1 MGFLEVFVR
10 RPVFTTMVIATLVV
24 LGLASF
30 AQLGVD
36 IFPKVDLPTI
46 TITTQLAG
54 ASPEEIESQITK
66 PLEEAINTI
75 SGLDELRS
83 STIEGQSQVFATFV
97 LERNV
102 QEAANDVREKVGTVL
117 SRFPAGTESPVI
129 EKVDPDSA
137 PILALVVSGQRSPR
151 EITEIADKRVKRAL
165 ETVKDV
171 GAITLVGDRRREIQI
186 LTDPDK
192 LSSYGLSIQQLKDAI
207 QRQNVE
213 IPGGRLTSGQNE
225 EGLRTLGRIE
235 SVAAFRDLIVADAKG
250 SPIHVHDVASVVDG
264 SEEPRTLSRL
274 NGANAVS
281 LLVRKQSGTNTVAVV
296 DAVKARLAEVQKGL
310 PQDIQFEVVRD
321 LSRFIKRS
329 FHEVQDHLL
338 LGGLLASLIVA
349 AFIGRL
355 LWWESMVLLA
365 IVAAVAAAFVTG
377 NPELLIKVTGAAIV
391 VTMIFFLWVRK
402 LRPAFVAA
410 VAIPCSIIATF
421 TAMRIAGFTLNNL
434 TMLGLSLSTGIVID
448 DAIIVLE
455 NIFRHTE
462 EERRPP
468 FEAAIEGTKE
478 ISLAVTATTISLV
491 VIFLPVAFMGGLVG
505 KFWNSFGL
513 TATFAI
519 MVSLVVAFTLTPMLA
534 ARILTGAGEP
544 GAGGHGAPEGG
555 SKSAGIYHH
564 LEAGYERALRWCLS
578 HRAICLLAT
587 AGILVTGYYL
597 LTHSKVDFVVDDD
610 MSEFE
615 VVAEAPPGSS
625 IERSALISQA
635 METEIRKLPE
645 VVTLFTTIGVR
656 GQYQSNVTDI
666 SIYVGLK
673 HLTERVRTQP
683 ALMQEV
689 RQLLAPFPGMRVSVQ
704 NISLIGGGGF
714 RQTPFNLILRG
725 PDLARLETFAAGVIG
740 QLKTR
745 HGFVDLDTAQALR
758 QPEVQVQ
765 IDRQKASDL
774 GVRVDAVAAALR
786 TMVGGEKVGF
796 YREAGEQYD
805 VRLRLAEDARKDAS
819 GLPALMVPASNG
831 SLVKLSNVTTLGV
844 GMSPGQ
850 IERYAQERSITV
862 ISNLM
867 PDKPL
872 GEAFSE
878 AYGAVAA
885 QKMPPEYGILASG
898 RGKLL
903 AESIQNFLI
912 AFVLSL
918 AFIYIVLA
926 AQFES
931 FVHPLTIMV
940 SMFLSIPFGLITL
953 MLVGKTLNIY
963 SIMGLFL
970 LMGVVKKNA
979 ILQVDYTNVL
989 RERGLG
995 RFEAQMQADRA
1006 RLRPI
1011 LMTTLAIIAGM
1022 LPVALGR
1029 GDGSASRASLATAV
1043 VGGQALCL
1051 IVTLLVTPVIYST
1064 FDDMRGLGV
1073 FSRIGFPRWKALL
1086 TERLARRNGRVAPRP
1101 PGPAE
1106 PETPRPTRPPLRAPA
1121 ARVTADRPPA
1131 APSSRSSRRRGGP
1144 VSNSRAP
1151 GSASAPA
1158 PACGARPSRRRGR
1171 PDQGGAARS
1180 A

>member
-10 RPVFTTMVIATLVV
+10 RPVFTTMLVATLVV

-46 TITTQLAG
+46 TITTRLPG

-66 PLEEAINTI
+66 PIEEVVNTI

-117 SRFPAGTESPVI
+117 SRLPAGTDSPIV

-137 PILALVVSGQRSPR
+137 PIMALVVSGQRSAR
-151 EITEIADKRVKRAL
+151 EITEIADKRIKRAL

-171 GAITLVGDRRREIQI
+171 GAITLVGDRKREIQI
-186 LTDPDK
+186 LVNPDK
-192 LSSYGLSIQQLKDAI
+192 LTAFNLSIQQVKDALL
-207 QRQNVE
+207 RQNVE
-213 IPGGRLTSGQNE
+213 IPGGRLTAGGNE

-235 SVAAFRDLIVADAKG
+235 SVESFNDLIVADFKG
-250 SPIHVHDVASVVDG
+250 SPVRVRDIATVADAE
-264 SEEPRTLSRL
+264 EEPRTLSRL
-274 NGANAVS
+274 NGSNAVS
-281 LLVRKQSGTNTVAVV
+281 LLIRKQSGTNTVAVV
-296 DAVKARLAEVQKGL
+296 DRVKARLAEVQKGL
-310 PQDIQFEVVRD
+310 PQDIQFQIVRD

-355 LWWESMVLLA
+355 RWYESAVLLA
-365 IVAAVAAAFVTG
+365 IVTAVAGAFLQG
-377 NPELLIKVTGAAIV
+377 DPEFLLKVTGASILA
-391 VTMIFFLWVRK
+391 TMIFFLSVKK

-410 VAIPCSIIATF
+410 LAIPISIIATF
-421 TAMRIAGFTLNNL
+421 TAMRMAGFTLNNL

-468 FEAAIEGTKE
+468 FEAAITGTKE

-519 MVSLVVAFTLTPMLA
+519 MVSLVIAFTLTPMLA
-534 ARILTGAGEP
+534 ARILASSGVGE
-544 GAGGHGAPEGG
+544 GGHGHGPA
-555 SKSAGIYHH
+555 SKATGFYRRLETAYESALG
-564 LEAGYERALRWCLS
+564 WCLR
-578 HRAICLLAT
+578 HRAICF
-587 AGILVTGYYL
+587 GVIILIFIAGYYL
-597 LTHSKVDFVVDDD
+597 LTNSRLEFVVDDD

-625 IERSALISQA
+625 VERSALISRA
-635 METEIRKLPE
+635 MEEEIRKVPE

-666 SIYVGLK
+666 SIYVGLQ
-673 HLTERVRTQP
+673 HLSQRRRGQIE
-683 ALMQEV
+683 LMQDV
-689 RQLLAPFPGMRVSVQ
+689 RRRMAGFPGLRVSVQ

-725 PDLARLETFAAGVIG
+725 PELVQLERYAQQVIDV
-740 QLKTR
+740 LKTKP
-745 HGFVDLDTAQALR
+745 GFVDLDTAQALR
-758 QPEVQVQ
+758 QPEVQVR

-774 GVRVDAVAAALR
+774 GVRVDTVAAALR
-786 TMVGGEKVGF
+786 TLVGGEKVGF
-796 YREAGEQYD
+796 YRELGEQYD
-805 VRLRLAEDARKDAS
+805 IRLRLEEGYRKDAS
-819 GLPALMVPASNG
+819 GLPALVVPGTGG
-831 SLVKLSNVTTLGV
+831 SLVKLSNVTSVGS

-850 IERYAQERSITV
+850 IERYAQERSITI
-862 ISNLM
+862 ISNLYQ
-867 PDKPL
+867 KPL
-872 GEAFSE
+872 AEAFRE
-878 AYGAVAA
+878 AYAAVAA
-885 QKMPPEYGILASG
+885 QRMPPEYGILATG

-903 AESIQNFLI
+903 QEALANFLI

-940 SMFLSIPFGLITL
+940 SMFIAIPFGLLTL
-953 MLVGKTLNIY
+953 VLWRSTLNIY

-989 RERGLG
+989 RERGME
-995 RFEAQMQADRA
+995 RTQAQMEADRA

-1022 LPVALGR
+1022 LPVALGS
-1029 GDGSASRASLATAV
+1029 GDGSASRASLAKVV

-1051 IVTLLVTPVIYST
+1051 VVTLLMTPVIYST
-1064 FDDMRGLGV
+1064 FDDMRGLRV
-1073 FSRIGFPRWKALL
+1073 FARIRFPRWKAALAD
-1086 TERLARRNGRVAPRP
+1086 RLAWG
-1101 PGPAE
+1101 G
-1106 PETPRPTRPPLRAPA
+1106 
-1121 ARVTADRPPA
+1121 
-1131 APSSRSSRRRGGP
+1131 SRRAAADKRP
-1144 VSNSRAP
+1144 
-1151 GSASAPA
+1151 SASLP
-1158 PACGARPSRRRGR
+1158 PV
-1171 PDQGGAARS
+1171 
-1180 A
+1180 

>member
-10 RPVFTTMVIATLVV
+10 RPVFTTMVIATMVV

-30 AQLGVD
+30 VQLGVD

-46 TITTQLAG
+46 TITTLLPG

-66 PLEEAINTI
+66 PIEEVVNTI

-117 SRFPAGTESPVI
+117 SRLPAGTESPIV

-137 PILALVVSGQRSPR
+137 PVMALVVSGQRSAR
-151 EITEIADKRVKRAL
+151 EITEIADKRIKRAL

-171 GAITLVGDRRREIQI
+171 GAITLVGDRKREIQI
-186 LTDPDK
+186 LVNPDK
-192 LSSYGLSIQQLKDAI
+192 LSSFGLSIQQIKDALL
-207 QRQNVE
+207 RQNVE
-213 IPGGRLTSGQNE
+213 IPGGRLTAGGNE

-235 SVAAFRDLIVADAKG
+235 SVAAFEDLIVADAKG
-250 SPIHVHDVASVVDG
+250 SPVRARDVAIIRDAE
-264 SEEPRTLSRL
+264 EEPRTLSRL

-281 LLVRKQSGTNTVAVV
+281 LLIRKQSGTNTVAVV
-296 DAVKARLAEVQKGL
+296 DRIKARLAEVQKGL
-310 PQDIQFEVVRD
+310 PQDIQFEIVRD

-349 AFIGRL
+349 FFIGRL
-355 LWWESMVLLA
+355 LWYESLVLVAL
-365 IVAAVAAAFVTG
+365 IAAVTAAFLQG
-377 NPELLIKVTGAAIV
+377 DPEFLLKVTGACIA
-391 VTMIFFLWVRK
+391 VTMIFFFSVKK

-410 VAIPCSIIATF
+410 LAIPVSIIATF
-421 TAMRIAGFTLNNL
+421 TAMRMAGFTLNNL

-462 EERRPP
+462 EEGRPP
-468 FEAAIEGTKE
+468 FEAAITGTRE
-478 ISLAVTATTISLV
+478 ISLAVTATTVSLV

-513 TATFAI
+513 TAAFAI

-534 ARILTGAGEP
+534 ARVFSGR
-544 GAGGHGAPEGG
+544 GAGGDAAGGAHATST
-555 SKSAGIYHH
+555 SKSGFYHR
-564 LEAGYERALRWCLS
+564 LETAYEAALGWCLR
-578 HRAICLLAT
+578 HRAICFLVLAAIMVGGWFLIT
-587 AGILVTGYYL
+587 S
-597 LTHSKVDFVVDDD
+597 SKLEFVVDDD

-625 IERSALISQA
+625 IERSASLSRA
-635 METEIRKLPE
+635 MEEEIRKVPE
-645 VVTLFTTIGVR
+645 VLTLFTTIGVR

-673 HLTERVRTQP
+673 HLSQRKRVQLELMNDVRER
-683 ALMQEV
+683 
-689 RQLLAPFPGMRVSVQ
+689 LAAFPGMRVSVQ
-704 NISLIGGGGF
+704 NISLISGGGF
-714 RQTPFNLILRG
+714 RQTQFNLILRG
-725 PDLARLETFAAGVIG
+725 PELAQLERHAQGVIG
-740 QLKTR
+740 VLKTR
-745 HGFVDLDTAQALR
+745 PGFVDLDTAQSLR

-765 IDRQKASDL
+765 IDRNKASDL
-774 GVRVDAVAAALR
+774 GVRVDAVAVALR

-805 VRLRLAEDARKDAS
+805 IRLRLDEGYRRDAS
-819 GLPALMVPASNG
+819 GLPALMVPAANG
-831 SLVKLSNVTTLGV
+831 SLVKLSNVTTVGA

-850 IERYAQERSITV
+850 IERYAQERSMTIV
-862 ISNLM
+862 SNLL
-867 PDKPL
+867 PEKPL
-872 GEAFSE
+872 AEAYKEAF
-878 AYGAVAA
+878 AAVAA
-885 QKMPPEYGILASG
+885 QHLPPEYGILVTG

-903 AESIQNFLI
+903 QEALANFVI

-918 AFIYIVLA
+918 CFIYIVLA

-940 SMFLSIPFGLITL
+940 SMFLSIPFGVLTL
-953 MLVGKTLNIY
+953 KLLDKTLNIY

-989 RERGLG
+989 RERGMP
-995 RFEAQMQADRA
+995 RDQAQMEADRA

-1011 LMTTLAIIAGM
+1011 LMTTLAIVAGM

-1029 GDGSASRASLATAV
+1029 GDGSASRASLATVV
-1043 VGGQALCL
+1043 VGGQLLCL
-1051 IVTLLVTPVIYST
+1051 VVTLLITPVIYST
-1064 FDDMRGLGV
+1064 FDDMRGLRAFAGI
-1073 FSRIGFPRWKALL
+1073 RFPRWKRALAG
-1086 TERLARRNGRVAPRP
+1086 RLAWGGSRF
-1101 PGPAE
+1101 
-1106 PETPRPTRPPLRAPA
+1106 
-1121 ARVTADRPPA
+1121 A
-1131 APSSRSSRRRGGP
+1131 APDSPEDAGRREGPSGEAPPEDRARGVLP
-1144 VSNSRAP
+1144 VR
-1151 GSASAPA
+1151 
-1158 PACGARPSRRRGR
+1158 
-1171 PDQGGAARS
+1171 
-1180 A
+1180 

>member
-1 MGFLEVFVR
+1 MSFLEVFVR
-10 RPVFTTMVIATLVV
+10 RPVFTTMLIASFVV
-24 LGLASF
+24 LGAASF
-30 AQLGVD
+30 LQLGVD

-46 TITTQLAG
+46 TITTRLPG

-66 PLEEAINTI
+66 PIEEVVNTI

-83 STIEGQSQVFATFV
+83 STIEGQSQVLATFV

-102 QEAANDVREKVGTVL
+102 QEAANDVREKVATVV

-129 EKVDPDSA
+129 EKFDPDSA
-137 PILALVVSGQRSPR
+137 PVMAVVVSGQRSAR
-151 EITEIADKRVKRAL
+151 EVTEIADKRIKRQL

-171 GAITLVGDRRREIQI
+171 GAITLVGDRKREIQVLVDPHK
-186 LTDPDK
+186 LTAF
-192 LSSYGLSIQQLKDAI
+192 GLSIQQIKEALL
-207 QRQNVE
+207 RQNVE
-213 IPGGRLTSGQNE
+213 IPGGRVTEGGRE

-235 SVAAFRDLIVADAKG
+235 SPAAFNDLIVADFKG
-250 SPIHVHDVASVVDG
+250 GPVHIHDIGTVVDG
-264 SEEPRTLSRL
+264 EEEPRTLSRL
-274 NGANAVS
+274 NGQTAVS
-281 LLVRKQSGTNTVAVV
+281 LLIRKQSGTNTVAVV
-296 DAVKARLAEVQKGL
+296 DAVKKKLAEVQKGL
-310 PQDIQFEVVRD
+310 PPDIQFDVVRD

-349 AFIGRL
+349 VFIGNL
-355 LWWESMVLLA
+355 LWWESAAIAA
-365 IVAAVAAAFVTG
+365 IVAAVGAAFLSGDPQLLLQVTG
-377 NPELLIKVTGAAIV
+377 GAIL
-391 VTMIFFLWVRK
+391 VTMLLFLTIRK

-410 VAIPCSIIATF
+410 LAIPCSIIATF

-434 TMLGLSLSTGIVID
+434 TMLGLSLVTGIVID

-462 EERRPP
+462 EEGRSP
-468 FEAAIEGTKE
+468 FEAAITGTRE
-478 ISLAVTATTISLV
+478 IALAVMATTLSLV

-519 MVSLVVAFTLTPMLA
+519 LVSLVVAFTLTPMLA
-534 ARILTGAGEP
+534 ARILAARPADDATRRSKESPFYRTIEHWYEVALAWGLRHRLVVLGAT
-544 GAGGHGAPEGG
+544 
-555 SKSAGIYHH
+555 
-564 LEAGYERALRWCLS
+564 
-578 HRAICLLAT
+578 LL
-587 AGILVTGYYL
+587 ILVGGVFL
-597 LTHSKVDFVVDDD
+597 LSRAKLEFVVDDD

-625 IERSALISQA
+625 LERTAGIARTL
-635 METEIRKLPE
+635 EGEIRKISE
-645 VVTLFTTIGVR
+645 VQTLFTTIGVR

-673 HLTERVRTQP
+673 HLSMRTRTQDEIK
-683 ALMQEV
+683 QEV
-689 RQLLAPFPGMRVSVQ
+689 RKRLAAHPGLR
-704 NISLIGGGGF
+704 ISAQQINLIGGGGF

-725 PDLARLETFAAGVIG
+725 PDLGKLDGYAAAVIRD
-740 QLKTR
+740 LSTKP
-745 HGFVDLDTAQALR
+745 GFVDLDTAQSQR
-758 QPEVQVQ
+758 QPELQVL

-774 GVRVDAVAAALR
+774 GVRVASIASALR
-786 TMVGGEKVGF
+786 TMVGGEKAGF
-796 YREAGEQYD
+796 YREEGEQYD
-805 VRLRLAEDARKDAS
+805 VRLRLKEDFRKDAS
-819 GLPALMVPASNG
+819 VIADLTVPGAG
-831 SLVKLSNVTTLGV
+831 GQLVKLSNVTSLAP

-850 IERYAQERSITV
+850 IERYAQERSITIV
-862 ISNLM
+862 SNLSQ
-867 PDKPL
+867 KPL
-872 GEAFSE
+872 GEALAE
-878 AYGAVAA
+878 GYAAVR
-885 QKMPPEYGILASG
+885 KLTMPLEYGIVTIG

-931 FVHPLTIMV
+931 FIHPVTIMV
-940 SMFLSIPFGLITL
+940 SLFLSIPFGLL
-953 MLVGKTLNIY
+953 SLLLVGKTLNIY

-989 RERGLG
+989 RGRGMA

-1029 GDGSASRASLATAV
+1029 GDGAASRASLATVV

-1051 IVTLLVTPVIYST
+1051 VVTLLVTPVIYSM
-1064 FDDMRGLGV
+1064 FDDLRGLRV
-1073 FSRIGFPRWKALL
+1073 FSWVRFPRWREALAARL
-1086 TERLARRNGRVAPRP
+1086 DWLGERRAANSR
-1101 PGPAE
+1101 
-1106 PETPRPTRPPLRAPA
+1106 RPT
-1121 ARVTADRPPA
+1121 T
-1131 APSSRSSRRRGGP
+1131 
-1144 VSNSRAP
+1144 
-1151 GSASAPA
+1151 
-1158 PACGARPSRRRGR
+1158 
-1171 PDQGGAARS
+1171 
-1180 A
+1180 

>member
-10 RPVFTTMVIATLVV
+10 RPVFTTMLIATLVV

-30 AQLGVD
+30 FQLGVD

-46 TITTQLAG
+46 TITTRLPG

-66 PLEEAINTI
+66 PIEEVVNTI

-117 SRFPAGTESPVI
+117 SRLPAGTDSPIV

-137 PILALVVSGQRSPR
+137 PILALVVSGQRSAR
-151 EITEIADKRVKRAL
+151 EITEIADKRIKRAL

-171 GAITLVGDRRREIQI
+171 GAITLVGDRKREIQI
-186 LTDPDK
+186 LVNPDK
-192 LSSYGLSIQQLKDAI
+192 LTAFGLSVQQVKDALL
-207 QRQNVE
+207 RQNVE
-213 IPGGRLTSGQNE
+213 IPGGRLTAGGNE

-235 SVAAFRDLIVADAKG
+235 SVEAFNELIVADSKG
-250 SPIHVHDVASVVDG
+250 SPVRVRDIATVADAE
-264 SEEPRTLSRL
+264 EEPRTLSRL

-281 LLVRKQSGTNTVAVV
+281 LLIRKQSGTNTVAVV
-296 DAVKARLAEVQKGL
+296 DRVKARLAEVQKGL
-310 PQDIQFEVVRD
+310 PQDIQFQIVRD

-355 LWWESMVLLA
+355 RWYESMVLLA
-365 IVAAVAAAFVTG
+365 IVAAVAAAFLQG
-377 NPELLIKVTGAAIV
+377 DPEFLLKVTGASILA
-391 VTMIFFLWVRK
+391 TMIFFLSVKK

-410 VAIPCSIIATF
+410 LAIPVSIVATF
-421 TAMRIAGFTLNNL
+421 TAMRMAGFTLNNL

-462 EERRPP
+462 EEGQPP
-468 FEAAIEGTKE
+468 FEAAVSGTRE
-478 ISLAVTATTISLV
+478 ISLAVTATTVSLV

-534 ARILTGAGEP
+534 ARILSAATP
-544 GAGGHGAPEGG
+544 GEGG
-555 SKSAGIYHH
+555 AHGSGPSGPASKAAGFYRRMESA
-564 LEAGYERALRWCLS
+564 YELALSWCLR
-578 HRAICLLAT
+578 HRAICFIGIA
-587 AGILVTGYYL
+587 AILVAGYYL
-597 LTHSKVDFVVDDD
+597 LTTSRLEFVVDDD

-615 VVAEAPPGSS
+615 VIAEAPPGSS
-625 IERSALISQA
+625 VDRSALISQA
-635 METEIRKLPE
+635 MEEEIRRVPE

-666 SIYVGLK
+666 STYVGLK
-673 HLTERVRTQP
+673 HLSQRKRSQ
-683 ALMQEV
+683 ADLMQDV
-689 RQLLAPFPGMRVSVQ
+689 RRRMAGFPGMRVSVQ

-725 PDLARLETFAAGVIG
+725 PELTQLERYAQGVIG
-740 QLKTR
+740 VLKAKD
-745 HGFVDLDTAQALR
+745 GFVDLDTAQALR
-758 QPEVQVQ
+758 QPEVQVR

-774 GVRVDAVAAALR
+774 GVRVDTVAAALR

-805 VRLRLAEDARKDAS
+805 IRIRLDEGYRKDAS
-819 GLPALMVPASNG
+819 GLPALIVPAANG
-831 SLVKLSNVTTLGV
+831 SLVKLSNVTSFGA

-850 IERYAQERSITV
+850 IERYAQERSITI
-862 ISNLM
+862 ISNLYQ
-867 PDKPL
+867 KPL
-872 GEAFSE
+872 AEAFRE
-878 AYGAVAA
+878 AYAAVAS
-885 QKMPPEYGILASG
+885 QRMPPEYGILATG

-903 AESIQNFLI
+903 QEALGNFLI

-940 SMFLSIPFGLITL
+940 SMFIAIPFGLLTL
-953 MLVGKTLNIY
+953 VLWRSTLNIY

-989 RERGLG
+989 RERGMP
-995 RFEAQMQADRA
+995 RTEAQMEADRA

-1022 LPVALGR
+1022 LPVALGS
-1029 GDGSASRASLATAV
+1029 GDGSASRASLAKVV
-1043 VGGQALCL
+1043 VGGQAMCL
-1051 IVTLLVTPVIYST
+1051 IVTLLMTPVIYST
-1064 FDDMRGLGV
+1064 FDDMRGLRV
-1073 FSRIGFPRWKALL
+1073 FSRIRFPRWKTALAD
-1086 TERLARRNGRVAPRP
+1086 RLAWGGSRYTGRRG
-1101 PGPAE
+1101 E
-1106 PETPRPTRPPLRAPA
+1106 PEAP
-1121 ARVTADRPPA
+1121 
-1131 APSSRSSRRRGGP
+1131 
-1144 VSNSRAP
+1144 
-1151 GSASAPA
+1151 
-1158 PACGARPSRRRGR
+1158 
-1171 PDQGGAARS
+1171 
-1180 A
+1180 

>member
-10 RPVFTTMVIATLVV
+10 RPVFTTMLVATLVV

-30 AQLGVD
+30 FQLGVD

-46 TITTQLAG
+46 TITTRLPG

-66 PLEEAINTI
+66 PIEEVVNTI

-117 SRFPAGTESPVI
+117 SRLPTGTESPII

-137 PILALVVSGQRSPR
+137 PVLALVVSGQRSAR
-151 EITEIADKRVKRAL
+151 EITEIADKRIKRAL

-171 GAITLVGDRRREIQI
+171 GAITLVGDRKREIQI
-186 LTDPDK
+186 LVNPDK
-192 LSSYGLSIQQLKDAI
+192 LTAFNLSIQQIKDALL
-207 QRQNVE
+207 RQNVE
-213 IPGGRLTSGQNE
+213 IPGGRLTAGGNE

-235 SVAAFRDLIVADAKG
+235 SVEAFNDLIVADAKG
-250 SPIHVHDVASVVDG
+250 SPVRVRDLATVADAE
-264 SEEPRTLSRL
+264 EEPRTLSRL

-281 LLVRKQSGTNTVAVV
+281 LLIRKQSGTNTVAVV
-296 DAVKARLAEVQKGL
+296 DRVKARLAEVQKGL

-355 LWWESMVLLA
+355 LWYESMVLLA
-365 IVAAVAAAFVTG
+365 VVAAVAGAFLQG
-377 NPELLIKVTGAAIV
+377 DPEFLLKVTGVSIL
-391 VTMIFFLWVRK
+391 VTMIFFLSVKK

-410 VAIPCSIIATF
+410 LAIPVSIVATF
-421 TAMRIAGFTLNNL
+421 TAMRMAGFTLNNL

-468 FEAAIEGTKE
+468 FEAAVTGTKE
-478 ISLAVTATTISLV
+478 ISLAVTATTVSLV

-534 ARILTGAGEP
+534 ARILSAATPGE
-544 GAGGHGAPEGG
+544 GGGHGSGPPGPA
-555 SKSAGIYHH
+555 SKAAGFYHRLESA
-564 LEAGYERALRWCLS
+564 YEVALAWCLR
-578 HRAICLLAT
+578 HRAICFIGIA
-587 AGILVTGYYL
+587 AILVAGYYL
-597 LTHSKVDFVVDDD
+597 LTNSRLEFVVDDD

-625 IERSALISQA
+625 VDRSALISRA
-635 METEIRKLPE
+635 MEEEVRKIPE

-656 GQYQSNVTDI
+656 GQYLSNVTDI
-666 SIYVGLK
+666 SMYVGLK
-673 HLTERVRTQP
+673 HLSQRKRSQVE
-683 ALMQEV
+683 LMQDV
-689 RQLLAPFPGMRVSVQ
+689 RGRMAGFPGMRVSVQ

-725 PDLARLETFAAGVIG
+725 PELTQLERYAQAVIG
-740 QLKTR
+740 VLKTKA
-745 HGFVDLDTAQALR
+745 GFVDLDTAQALR
-758 QPEVQVQ
+758 QPEVQVR

-774 GVRVDAVAAALR
+774 GVRVDTVAAALR
-786 TMVGGEKVGF
+786 TLVGGEKVGF

-805 VRLRLAEDARKDAS
+805 IRLRLDEGYRKDAS
-819 GLPALMVPASNG
+819 GLPALMVPAANG
-831 SLVKLSNVTTLGV
+831 ALVKLSNVTSFGA

-850 IERYAQERSITV
+850 IERYAQERSMTI
-862 ISNLM
+862 ISNLY
-867 PDKPL
+867 DKPL
-872 GEAFSE
+872 AEAFRE
-878 AYGAVAA
+878 AYAAVAA
-885 QKMPPEYGILASG
+885 QRMPSEYGILATG

-903 AESIQNFLI
+903 QEALGNFLI

-940 SMFLSIPFGLITL
+940 SMFIAIPFGLLTL
-953 MLVGKTLNIY
+953 VLWRSTLNIY

-989 RERGLG
+989 RERGMP
-995 RFEAQMQADRA
+995 RTEAQMEADRA

-1022 LPVALGR
+1022 LPVALGS
-1029 GDGSASRASLATAV
+1029 GDGSASRASLAKVV

-1051 IVTLLVTPVIYST
+1051 VVTLLMTPVIYST
-1064 FDDMRGLGV
+1064 FDDMRGLRV
-1073 FSRIGFPRWKALL
+1073 FARIRFPRWKAALAD
-1086 TERLARRNGRVAPRP
+1086 RLAWGNSRLGGTDAPFSEHAGRREGSS
-1101 PGPAE
+1101 G
-1106 PETPRPTRPPLRAPA
+1106 ETPPDDRA
-1121 ARVTADRPPA
+1121 
-1131 APSSRSSRRRGGP
+1131 RGVLP
-1144 VSNSRAP
+1144 VR
-1151 GSASAPA
+1151 
-1158 PACGARPSRRRGR
+1158 
-1171 PDQGGAARS
+1171 
-1180 A
+1180 

>member
-10 RPVFTTMVIATLVV
+10 RPVFTTMVVATLVV

-30 AQLGVD
+30 VQLGVD

-46 TITTQLAG
+46 TITTALAG

-66 PLEEAINTI
+66 PIEEVVNTI
-75 SGLDELRS
+75 AGLDELRS

-102 QEAANDVREKVGTVL
+102 QEAANDVREKVATVL
-117 SRFPAGTESPVI
+117 GRLPAGTEAPVI
-129 EKVDPDSA
+129 EKADPDST
-137 PILALVVSGQRSPR
+137 PVLAVVVSGRRSPR
-151 EITEIADKRVKRAL
+151 EITEISDKRIKRAL

-171 GAITLVGDRRREIQI
+171 GAITLVGDRKREIQ
-186 LTDPDK
+186 LFLNPDK
-192 LSSYGLSIQQLKDAI
+192 LTAFGLSVHQVKDAI

-213 IPGGRLTSGQNE
+213 IPGGRLTGGQSE

-235 SVAAFRDLIVADAKG
+235 SVEGFDGLIVADVKG
-250 SPIHVHDVASVVDG
+250 SPVRLRDVAQVVDG
-264 SEEPRTLSRL
+264 EEEPRTLSRL
-274 NGANAVS
+274 NGQNAVS
-281 LLVRKQSGTNTVAVV
+281 LLIRKQSGTNTVAVV
-296 DAVKARLAEVQKGL
+296 DAVKARLAEVQRTL
-310 PQDIQFEVVRD
+310 PQDIRFDIVRD

-355 LWWESMVLLA
+355 LWWESAALA
-365 IVAAVAAAFVTG
+365 SIVAAVGAAFAWG
-377 NPELLIKVTGAAIV
+377 DPELLIKVTGLAILA
-391 VTMIFFLWVRK
+391 TMIFFLAVRK

-410 VAIPCSIIATF
+410 LAIPCSIVATF
-421 TAMRIAGFTLNNL
+421 TAMRAAGFTLNNL

-455 NIFRHTE
+455 NIFRHHE
-462 EERRPP
+462 EEGRPP
-468 FEAAIEGTKE
+468 FEAAIVGTKE
-478 ISLAVTATTISLV
+478 ISLAVTATTLSLV

-505 KFWNSFGL
+505 RFWNSFGL

-519 MVSLVVAFTLTPMLA
+519 MVSLVIAVTLTPMLA
-534 ARILTGAGEP
+534 ARILGGGGPA
-544 GAGGHGAPEGG
+544 GHGAH
-555 SKSAGIYHH
+555 A
-564 LEAGYERALRWCLS
+564 EAGSSKAGGAYHRLELLYERALIWCLR
-578 HRAICLLAT
+578 HRLVTVLGT
-587 AGILVTGYYL
+587 AAILVSGWYL
-597 LTHSKVDFVVDDD
+597 LTNSRVDFVVDDD

-615 VVAEAPPGSS
+615 VVAEAPPGASLARTA
-625 IERSALISQA
+625 ELTAA
-635 METEIRKLPE
+635 MEARIRQLPE
-645 VVTLFTTIGVR
+645 VVTLFSTLGVR
-656 GQYQSNVTDI
+656 GQALSNVTDI

-673 HLTERVRTQP
+673 PLSARRRGQDE
-683 ALMQEV
+683 LKQEV
-689 RQLLAPFPGMRVSVQ
+689 RKLLAAFPGMRASVQ
-704 NISLIGGGGF
+704 NINLISGGGF

-725 PDLARLETFAAGVIG
+725 PDLTRLEGYAQEVIKRLATKG
-740 QLKTR
+740 
-745 HGFVDLDTAQALR
+745 GFVDLDTAQALR
-758 QPEVQVQ
+758 HPEVQVH
-765 IDRQKASDL
+765 IDRHKASDL

-796 YREAGEQYD
+796 YRELGEQYD
-805 VRLRLAEDARKDAS
+805 IRVRLAEDYRRDAS
-819 GLPALMVPASNG
+819 GLPNLMVPAADG
-831 SLVKLSNVTTLGV
+831 SLVKLSNVTTFAA

-850 IERYAQERSITV
+850 IERYAQERSITI
-862 ISNLM
+862 ISNLYN
-867 PDKPL
+867 KPL
-872 GEAFSE
+872 ADAFRE

-885 QKMPPEYGILASG
+885 LRLPPEYGILASG

-931 FVHPLTIMV
+931 FVHPMTIMV
-940 SMFLSIPFGLITL
+940 SMFLSIPFGLLTL
-953 MLVGKTLNIY
+953 LLVGKTLNIY

-989 RERGLG
+989 RERGMG
-995 RFEAQMQADRA
+995 RLEAQLQADRA

-1011 LMTTLAIIAGM
+1011 LMTTLAIVAGM
-1022 LPVALGR
+1022 LPVALGK
-1029 GDGSASRASLATAV
+1029 GDGSASRASLATVV

-1064 FDDMRGLGV
+1064 FDDMRGMRV
-1073 FSRIGFPRWKALL
+1073 FAAVRFPRWKRAIA
-1086 TERLARRNGRVAPRP
+1086 ARAPW
-1101 PGPAE
+1101 A
-1106 PETPRPTRPPLRAPA
+1106 TPRPE
-1121 ARVTADRPPA
+1121 
-1131 APSSRSSRRRGGP
+1131 SSG
-1144 VSNSRAP
+1144 
-1151 GSASAPA
+1151 
-1158 PACGARPSRRRGR
+1158 
-1171 PDQGGAARS
+1171 
-1180 A
+1180 

>member
-10 RPVFTTMVIATLVV
+10 RPVFTTMLVATLVV

-30 AQLGVD
+30 FQLGVD

-46 TITTQLAG
+46 TITTRLPG

-66 PLEEAINTI
+66 PIEEVVNTI

-102 QEAANDVREKVGTVL
+102 QEAANDVREKVGAVL
-117 SRFPAGTESPVI
+117 SRLPAGTDSPIV

-137 PILALVVSGQRSPR
+137 PVLALVVSGQRSSR
-151 EITEIADKRVKRAL
+151 EITEIADKRIKRAL

-171 GAITLVGDRRREIQI
+171 GAITLVGDRKREIQI
-186 LTDPDK
+186 LVNPDK
-192 LSSYGLSIQQLKDAI
+192 LTAFNLSIQQVKDALL
-207 QRQNVE
+207 RQNVE
-213 IPGGRLTSGQNE
+213 IPGGRLTAGGNE

-235 SVAAFRDLIVADAKG
+235 SVQAFNDLIVADFKG
-250 SPIHVHDVASVVDG
+250 SPVRVRDVATVADAE
-264 SEEPRTLSRL
+264 EEPRTLSRL
-274 NGANAVS
+274 NGSNAVS
-281 LLVRKQSGTNTVAVV
+281 LLIRKQSGTNTVAVV
-296 DAVKARLAEVQKGL
+296 DRVKARLAEVQKGL
-310 PQDIQFEVVRD
+310 PQDIQFQIVRD

-355 LWWESMVLLA
+355 RWYESTVLLA
-365 IVAAVAAAFVTG
+365 IVAAVAAAFLQG
-377 NPELLIKVTGAAIV
+377 DPEFLLKVTGASILA
-391 VTMIFFLWVRK
+391 TMVFFLSVKK

-410 VAIPCSIIATF
+410 LAIPVSIIATF
-421 TAMRIAGFTLNNL
+421 TAMRMAGFTLNNL

-468 FEAAIEGTKE
+468 FEAAVTGTKE
-478 ISLAVTATTISLV
+478 ISLAVTATTVSLV
-491 VIFLPVAFMGGLVG
+491 VIFLPVAFIGGLVG

-534 ARILTGAGEP
+534 ARIFSAAGP
-544 GAGGHGAPEGG
+544 GEGGHGEGAGAPASKAAGFYHRMETAYEG
-555 SKSAGIYHH
+555 
-564 LEAGYERALRWCLS
+564 ALGWCLR
-578 HRAICLLAT
+578 HRAICFAVII
-587 AGILVTGYYL
+587 AIFVAGYYL
-597 LTHSKVDFVVDDD
+597 LTNSRLEFVVDDD

-625 IERSALISQA
+625 VERSALISRA
-635 METEIRKLPE
+635 MEEEIRKVPE

-666 SIYVGLK
+666 SIYVGLQ
-673 HLTERVRTQP
+673 HLSQRRRGQIE
-683 ALMQEV
+683 LMQDV
-689 RQLLAPFPGMRVSVQ
+689 RRRMAEFPGLRVSVQ

-725 PDLARLETFAAGVIG
+725 PELVQLERYAGQVIG
-740 QLKTR
+740 VLKTKS
-745 HGFVDLDTAQALR
+745 GFVDMDTAQALR
-758 QPEVQVQ
+758 QPEVQVR

-774 GVRVDAVAAALR
+774 GVRVDTVAAALR
-786 TMVGGEKVGF
+786 TLVGGEKVGF
-796 YREAGEQYD
+796 YRELGEQYD
-805 VRLRLAEDARKDAS
+805 IRLRLEEGYRKDAS
-819 GLPALMVPASNG
+819 GLPALVVPAAG
-831 SLVKLSNVTTLGV
+831 GALVKLSNVTSLGS

-850 IERYAQERSITV
+850 IERYAQERSITI
-862 ISNLM
+862 ISNLYQ
-867 PDKPL
+867 KPL
-872 GEAFSE
+872 AEAFRE
-878 AYGAVAA
+878 AYAAVAA
-885 QKMPPEYGILASG
+885 QRMPPEYGILATG

-903 AESIQNFLI
+903 QEALANFLI

-940 SMFLSIPFGLITL
+940 SMFIAIPFGLLTL
-953 MLVGKTLNIY
+953 VLWQSTLNIY

-989 RERGLG
+989 RERGMP
-995 RFEAQMQADRA
+995 RTQAQMEADRA

-1011 LMTTLAIIAGM
+1011 LMTTFAIIAGM
-1022 LPVALGR
+1022 LPVALGS
-1029 GDGSASRASLATAV
+1029 GDGSASRASLAKVV

-1051 IVTLLVTPVIYST
+1051 VVTLLMTPVIYST
-1064 FDDMRGLGV
+1064 FDDMRGLRP
-1073 FSRIGFPRWKALL
+1073 FSRISFPRWKSALAD
-1086 TERLARRNGRVAPRP
+1086 RLAWG
-1101 PGPAE
+1101 
-1106 PETPRPTRPPLRAPA
+1106 
-1121 ARVTADRPPA
+1121 
-1131 APSSRSSRRRGGP
+1131 SRSS
-1144 VSNSRAP
+1144 
-1151 GSASAPA
+1151 
-1158 PACGARPSRRRGR
+1158 
-1171 PDQGGAARS
+1171 ARS
-1180 A
+1180 AADKEPSASLPPSTGRSTYS

>member
-1 MGFLEVFVR
+1 MRFLEVFVR
-10 RPVFTTMVIATLVV
+10 RPVFTTMIIATMVV

-30 AQLGVD
+30 VQLGVD

-46 TITTQLAG
+46 TITTRLPG

-66 PLEEAINTI
+66 SIEEVVNTI

-83 STIEGQSQVFATFV
+83 STIEGQSQIFATFV
-97 LERNV
+97 LERSV

-117 SRFPAGTESPVI
+117 SRFPAGTESPII

-137 PILALVVSGQRSPR
+137 PILALVVSGHRSAR

-171 GAITLVGDRRREIQI
+171 GAITLVGDRKREIQI
-186 LTDPDK
+186 FVDPDK
-192 LSSYGLSIQQLKDAI
+192 LTGFNLSIQQIKDAL

-213 IPGGRLTSGQNE
+213 IPGGRLTAGGTE

-235 SVAAFRDLIVADAKG
+235 SVDAFNDLIVADFKG
-250 SPIHVHDVASVVDG
+250 SPVRVRDVATVVDG
-264 SEEPRTLSRL
+264 EEEPRTLSRL
-274 NGANAVS
+274 NGQNAVS
-281 LLVRKQSGTNTVAVV
+281 LLIRKQSGTNTVAVV
-296 DAVKARLAEVQKGL
+296 GAVKGRLADIQKGL
-310 PQDIQFEVVRD
+310 PQDIKFEIVRD
-321 LSRFIKRS
+321 LSKFIKRS

-355 LWWESMVLLA
+355 RWWESTVLLA
-365 IVAAVAAAFVTG
+365 IVGSVAAAFVWAT
-377 NPELLIKVTGAAIV
+377 PEMMIKVTGLATL
-391 VTMIFFLWVRK
+391 VTMLFFLSMKK

-421 TAMRIAGFTLNNL
+421 TAMRMAGFTLNNL

-468 FEAAIEGTKE
+468 FEAAVEGTKE
-478 ISLAVTATTISLV
+478 ISLAVTATTLSLV

-519 MVSLVVAFTLTPMLA
+519 LVSLIVAFTLTPMLA
-534 ARILTGAGEP
+534 ARILSHTPAGEP
-544 GAGGHGAPEGG
+544 GHHGAQTG
-555 SKSAGIYHH
+555 SKESGFYHR
-564 LEAGYERALRWCLS
+564 LETWYEGALGWCLR
-578 HRAICLLAT
+578 HRLVCLLGA
-587 AGILVTGYYL
+587 ALILVSGFYL
-597 LTHSKVDFVVDDD
+597 LKNSPLEFVVDDD

-615 VVAEAPPGSS
+615 VVAEAPPGASL
-625 IERSALISQA
+625 ERSADILRA
-635 METEIRKLPE
+635 MEVEIRTIPE
-645 VVTLFTTIGVR
+645 VVTLFATAGVR
-656 GQYQSNVTDI
+656 GQYQSNVTDL
-666 SIYVGLK
+666 SIYVGLT
-673 HLTERVRTQP
+673 HLSERKRTQP
-683 ALMQEV
+683 ELMQEV
-689 RQLLAPFPGMRVSVQ
+689 RRKLAIFPGLRVSVQ

-725 PDLARLETFAAGVIG
+725 PDLARLEQYAAGVI
-740 QLKTR
+740 QELKTKT
-745 HGFVDLDTAQALR
+745 GFVDLDTAQALR
-758 QPEVQVQ
+758 QPETQVN
-765 IDRQKASDL
+765 IDRHKASDL
-774 GVRVDAVAAALR
+774 GVRVDAVAIALR

-796 YREAGEQYD
+796 YRETGEQYD
-805 VRLRLAEDARKDAS
+805 VRLRLKQSSRTDAS
-819 GLPALMVPASNG
+819 VLSALSVPAANG
-831 SLVKLSNVTTLGV
+831 TLVKLSNVMTLGA

-850 IERYAQERSITV
+850 IERYAQERSMTI
-862 ISNLM
+862 ISNLYK
-867 PDKPL
+867 KPL
-872 GEAFSE
+872 AE
-878 AYGAVAA
+878 AYREAYAAVAK
-885 QKMPPEYGILASG
+885 QRMTPEYGIQTTG

-903 AESIQNFLI
+903 QESIQNFLI

-940 SMFLSIPFGLITL
+940 SMFLAIPFGILTL
-953 MLVGKTLNIY
+953 VLVGKTLNIY

-989 RERGLG
+989 RERGLP
-995 RFEAQMQADRA
+995 RAEAQLQADRA

-1064 FDDMRGLGV
+1064 FDDMRGLRV
-1073 FSRIGFPRWKALL
+1073 FSWIKFPRWKETLAGRL
-1086 TERLARRNGRVAPRP
+1086 TWGNGRVGRHPRT
-1101 PGPAE
+1101 E
-1106 PETPRPTRPPLRAPA
+1106 IR
-1121 ARVTADRPPA
+1121 
-1131 APSSRSSRRRGGP
+1131 
-1144 VSNSRAP
+1144 
-1151 GSASAPA
+1151 
-1158 PACGARPSRRRGR
+1158 
-1171 PDQGGAARS
+1171 
-1180 A
+1180 